1 MVILPQWEDEEFS
14 YSNIFIG
21 WWGYLRSS
29 NFDHLNHFQSKKQH
43 FVNTTAKMK
52 FLLGYKHENCYTV
65 GGEFTFGGGGGE
77 STMGGIFPSGGD

>member
-1 MVILPQWEDEEFS
+1 
-14 YSNIFIG
+14 
-21 WWGYLRSS
+21 
-29 NFDHLNHFQSKKQH
+29 
-43 FVNTTAKMK
+43 MK